1 MKDIECFHDAVNHIP
16 ETASQIKKQGRK
28 IMGYLCSYAPEELI
42 HAAGFHPMRL
52 FSSKS
57 DIVLAENHLQ
67 SYCCSLVRGI
77 LEDSLNGRLDFL
89 DGAVFPHTCDSMQRL
104 SDIWRMNNRYAFFAD
119 VVLPAKLNTESAGI
133 YMTEVLARFKKD
145 LEAAVGKDIPDTEI
159 NSSISLFNCI
169 RKNLSALYDL
179 NSRHPG
185 LISGRDLYTLVKG
198 SMIMDR
204 KEAADRLANIVS
216 SLEKM
221 TSPVKPG
228 KRLILSGSVCDTP
241 DIFDAIETA
250 GGVLVGDDLCTGRR
264 WFEGLIMEDLP
275 PLSAMAERFRGRV
288 TCPAKHSGLTTR
300 AENLVS
306 LVKKNQADGVVFLM
320 LKFCDPHTFDYP
332 YLKEHL
338 DGAGIKSTAFEMDD
352 QQQSLAQF
360 STRIETFIHMI

>member
-1 MKDIECFHDAVNHIP
+1 MKDIEFFHDAVRHIP

-57 DIVLAENHLQ
+57 DIILAENHLQ

-119 VVLPAKLNTESAGI
+119 VVLPAKLNTESSGI
-133 YMTEVLARFKKD
+133 YMTDVLTRFKKD
-145 LEAAVGKDIPDTEI
+145 LEAAIGKDIPDTEVKA
-159 NSSISLFNCI
+159 SISLFNQI

-185 LISGRDLYTLVKG
+185 IISGRDLYALVKG

-204 KEAADRLANIVS
+204 KEASDRLANIVS
-216 SLEKM
+216 HLNKISP
-221 TSPVKPG
+221 PVKPG

-250 GGVLVGDDLCTGRR
+250 GGVLVGDDLCTGQR
-264 WFEGLIMEDLP
+264 WFEGPVMEDTP
-275 PLSAMAERFRGRV
+275 PLSAMAQRYRDRV

-306 LVKKNQADGVVFLM
+306 QVKKNQADGVVFLM

-338 DGAGIKSTAFEMDD
+338 DGAGIKSMAFEMDD